1 MAHGCFTVCF
11 MGRQPNPQVTFAEA
25 ELRAQGIVL
34 DSTLKAISDFIDAEK
49 DLVDR
54 VHQDL
59 VRGLKRPTAGR
70 HGMTASRVLRSFI
83 LRRIKNWDLRE
94 LRERIADGHTLRIF
108 TDFGASPI
116 PCHQTFN
123 RSFNRV
129 TPETIRA
136 INDAVVQAAVNLRL
150 EDANKLRV
158 DTTVVE
164 TDIHFPT
171 DCTLLWDTVRVI
183 TRLVHRLQERVCLH
197 SPFPDRTRRA
207 RRRSHEISRMTRRER
222 SRQQKAKYKDLLRIT
237 QDVIEKARVV
247 TTEAKAMKGLGPLEA
262 IIVGTLCREILGFC
276 SHGERVMSQ
285 THRRVLNEEKVPVED
300 KIFSIFEPH
309 TDLIVRGKTD
319 RPVEFGHK
327 VFLAESGAG
336 LISEYRVLKGNPS
349 DEDHVEPS
357 LGHHRAL
364 FAKAPRLYA
373 GDRGFHNSANVAQCG
388 AEGVKVECIPFRG
401 GTRSPEREDHEKS
414 PAFKK
419 GQRFRAGIE
428 GTISVLF
435 RGRGMKRCTSEGL
448 ERFEV
453 FVGVAV
459 LANNL
464 MRIAALLNKRST
476 RRKRKA
482 A

>member
-1 MAHGCFTVCF
+1 MA
-11 MGRQPNPQVTFAEA
+11 RQPRRQITFAEV

-34 DSTLKAISDFIDAEK
+34 DPTLKAISDLIDAERE
-49 DLVDR
+49 LVDR
-54 VHQDL
+54 VHEDL
-59 VRGLKRPTAGR
+59 VRGLKRPAAGR
-70 HGMTASRVLRSFI
+70 NGMTASRVLRSFI
-83 LRRIKNWDLRE
+83 LRHIKNWDLRE
-94 LRERIADGHTLRIF
+94 LRERIVDGYTLRLF

-150 EDANKLRV
+150 EDGSKLRV

-164 TDIHFPT
+164 TDVHFPT

-183 TRLVHRLQERVCLH
+183 SRLVHRLQERVSLH

-207 RRRSHEISRMTRRER
+207 RRRSHEISRLTRKER
-222 SRQQKAKYKDLLRIT
+222 SRQQRAKYKDLLRTT
-237 QDVIEKARVV
+237 QAVIEKARVV
-247 TTEAKAMKGLGPLEA
+247 CAEAQAIRGLEPLA
-262 IIVGTLCREILGFC
+262 VIIVDVVCREILDFC
-276 SHGERVMSQ
+276 GHGERVVSQ
-285 THRRVLNEEKVPVED
+285 TCRRVLNEEKVPVED

-319 RPVEFGHK
+319 KPVEFGHK

-336 LISEYRVLKGNPS
+336 LISEYRVLDGNPS
-349 DEDHVEPS
+349 DEDHVAPS
-357 LGHHRAL
+357 LAHHREL
-364 FAKAPRLYA
+364 FGQAPRLYA
-373 GDRGFHNSANVAQCG
+373 GDRGFHNSDNVAQCG
-388 AEGVKVECIPFRG
+388 VDGVKVECIPFRG
-401 GTRSPEREDHEKS
+401 GARSPEREDYEKS
-414 PAFKK
+414 PAFRK

-435 RGRGMKRCTSEGL
+435 RGRGMKRCTSEGRT
-448 ERFEV
+448 RFEV
-453 FVGVAV
+453 FVGIAV

-464 MRIAALLNKRST
+464 MRIATLLSKRST
-476 RRKRKA
+476 RRTPKA

>member
-1 MAHGCFTVCF
+1 MAHHLDTVCN
-11 MGRQPNPQVTFAEA
+11 MGRQPDPQVSFAEA

-34 DSTLKAISDFIDAEK
+34 DGTLKAISAFIDAEK

-54 VHQDL
+54 VYRDL
-59 VRGLKRPTAGR
+59 VRGLKRPSAGR
-70 HGMTASRVLRSFI
+70 DGMTASRVLRSFI
-83 LRRIKNWDLRE
+83 LYRIKNWDLRE
-94 LRERIADGHTLRIF
+94 LRERIADGCTLRTF

-123 RSFNRV
+123 RSFNRI
-129 TPETIRA
+129 TPETIRV
-136 INDAVVQAAVNLRL
+136 INDAVVQAAVKLRL
-150 EDANKLRV
+150 EDGNKLRV
-158 DTTVVE
+158 DTTVVQ

-183 TRLVHRLQERVCLH
+183 TRLVHRLQERVSLH
-197 SPFPDRTRRA
+197 TPFPDRTRRA
-207 RRRSHEISRMTRRER
+207 RRRSHEISRMTRTQRT
-222 SRQQKAKYKDLLRIT
+222 RQQKAKYKDLLRIT
-237 QDVIEKARVV
+237 QNVIEKARVV
-247 TTEAKAMKGLGPLEA
+247 CVEAQAIKGLDPLEG
-262 IIVGTLCREILGFC
+262 IIVDVLCREILDFC
-276 SHGERVMSQ
+276 GHGERVVSQ
-285 THRRVLNEEKVPVED
+285 TRRRVLNEEKVPVAD

-319 RPVEFGHK
+319 KPVEFGHK
-327 VFLAESGAG
+327 LFLAESGAG
-336 LISEYRVLKGNPS
+336 LISEYRVLEGNPS
-349 DEDHVEPS
+349 DEGHVEPS
-357 LGHHRAL
+357 LARHRAL
-364 FAKAPRLYA
+364 FGKAPRLYA
-373 GDRGFHNSANVAQCG
+373 GDRGFYTPDNVAQCG
-388 AEGVKVECIPFRG
+388 AEGVKLECIPFRG
-401 GTRSPEREDHEKS
+401 GGRSPEREAHQKS

-435 RGRGMKRCTSEGL
+435 RGRGMKRCMSEGL

-464 MRIAALLNKRST
+464 MRIAALLSKRSA